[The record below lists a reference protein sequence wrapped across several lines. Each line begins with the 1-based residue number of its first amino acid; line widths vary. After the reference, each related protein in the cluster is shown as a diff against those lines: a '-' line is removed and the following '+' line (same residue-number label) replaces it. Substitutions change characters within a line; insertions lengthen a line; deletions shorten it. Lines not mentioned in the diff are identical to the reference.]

1 MVEPKILL
9 CSQEGGLA
17 EAVLTALPGSTIP
30 YRLETIPGIPETLE
44 QIERGEVW
52 VALVHVAS
60 ADDEEQ
66 LACLLK
72 ETRLGRVQVPV
83 IAITEGDDP
92 DQRRRLLTQ
101 GTVDCLPRPLDLS
114 RLAFLLDVLTVRRR
128 YESTTVAE
136 QQPPPAAAAAHSV
149 PGFLVVSQAMRELF
163 SQISAL
169 ASLDTTVLLTGET
182 GTGKSHV
189 AQVIHESS
197 GRKGKP
203 FVVVECGGL
212 STTLLESELF
222 GHVRGA
228 FTGADRDHE
237 GKFAAAGDGTI
248 LLDEIDCVPLEAQA
262 RLLRVL
268 ERRVYE
274 AVGSNRV
281 MPCRARV
288 VAATNRPLREE
299 VTAGRFR
306 SDLFFRLCVV
316 EFRLPP
322 LRHSR
327 EAVRPLAEKFRK
339 DFGTRAQRPISGF
352 TPAAMNV
359 LEAYDWPG
367 NIRELRNAVERAVA
381 LCDRDRI
388 DVSDLPEQVRTSST
402 GVSAPVENTRA
413 EPENPLAAARKHGE
427 LVRILEAL
435 ERHHNNRARAAV
447 ELGISR
453 AAFYKKLQQH
463 GLLVPRPVRPS

>member
-9 CSQEGGLA
+9 CSQESGLA
-17 EAVLTALPGSTIP
+17 EAVLTALPGSAVP
-30 YRLETIPGIPETLE
+30 YRLETISSIAETLE
-44 QIERGEVW
+44 EIERGEVW
-52 VALVHVAS
+52 VALVHVTQ
-60 ADDEEQ
+60 ADDEDQ

-72 ETRLGRVQVPV
+72 EHRLGCAQIPV
-83 IAITEGDDP
+83 IAFTEGDDL
-92 DQRRRLLTQ
+92 DQRRRLLTL
-101 GTVDCLPRPLDLS
+101 GAVDCLPRPLDLS

-128 YESTTVAE
+128 YESAAVAE
-136 QQPPPAAAAAHSV
+136 RRTPQIAAPTHSV

-169 ASLDTTVLLTGET
+169 GSLDTTVLLTGET

-197 GRKGKP
+197 ARKGKP

-288 VAATNRPLREE
+288 IAATNQPLREQ
-299 VTAGRFR
+299 VAAGRFR
-306 SDLFFRLCVV
+306 SDLFFRLCVI

-327 EAVRPLAEKFRK
+327 EALRPLAEKFRK
-339 DFGTRAQRPISGF
+339 DFCARAQRSISGF
-352 TPAAMNV
+352 TPAALSV
-359 LEAYDWPG
+359 LEAYNWPG

-381 LCDRDRI
+381 LCDRERI
-388 DVSDLPEQVRTSST
+388 DVSDLPEQVRTSSPD
-402 GVSAPVENTRA
+402 GSKPVESQRA

-435 ERHHNNRARAAV
+435 ERNHNNRARAAV

-463 GLLVPRPVRPS
+463 GLLTPRLVRPT